1 MKDLKFDNQR
11 GASMACDLVDVVRCR
26 DCEYWMKKPDGVR
39 GACLLLSK
47 LIDREYITGCNEFC
61 FSGTKKV
68 VKMEWISVKDRLPE
82 PETEVFIYA
91 EVRRDDKVIGCVTT
105 TAIYEDGTIHTE
117 ESIWTWDD
125 INYWGTYDEETDD
138 YIIPEGWWEERHY
151 NDDDTRNLQVDDF
164 VTHWMPLP
172 DAPEV
177 VSE

>member
-1 MKDLKFDNQR
+1 
-11 GASMACDLVDVVRCR
+11 MACDLVDVVRCR

-47 LIDREYITGCNEFC
+47 LIDQEAITGCNEFC
-61 FSGTKKV
+61 FSGTKKG

-82 PETEVFIYA
+82 PHTDTLICGRYGAFIGWYS
-91 EVRRDDKVIGCVTT
+91 
-105 TAIYEDGTIHTE
+105 HTRQMWR
-117 ESIWTWDD
+117 S
-125 INYWGTYDEETDD
+125 DD
-138 YIIPEGWWEERHY
+138 YGEIR
-151 NDDDTRNLQVDDF
+151 D

>member
-1 MKDLKFDNQR
+1 MMKDLKFDNQR

-39 GACLLLSK
+39 GTCLLLSK
-47 LIDREYITGCNEFC
+47 LIDREDITGCNEFC
-61 FSGTKKV
+61 FSGTKKR

-82 PETEVFIYA
+82 PHTDVLIWGHYGAFIGWYS
-91 EVRRDDKVIGCVTT
+91 
-105 TAIYEDGTIHTE
+105 HTRQMWR
-117 ESIWTWDD
+117 S
-125 INYWGTYDEETDD
+125 DD
-138 YIIPEGWWEERHY
+138 YGEIR
-151 NDDDTRNLQVDDF
+151 D